1 MEQDGPRQVLR
12 LSLGR
17 LGVLADAARPV
28 PDPREVT
35 VGIVHLGIGA
45 FHRAHQ
51 AVYTQR
57 ALMLGGDVSW
67 GICGVTQRSAEV
79 ADAMCPQDC
88 LYTVAERSGQG
99 SVVRVIGAVREVLVR
114 PDQPEDVVARLSSPD
129 TKVVSLAVSEKGYRQ
144 NPATGALWAEDP
156 EVVADAAGRPP

>member
-1 MEQDGPRQVLR
+1 MEQDGPRQVPR

-79 ADAMCPQDC
+79 ADAMRPHDC

-114 PDQPEDVVARLSSPD
+114 PDQP
-129 TKVVSLAVSEKGYRQ
+129 
-144 NPATGALWAEDP
+144 
-156 EVVADAAGRPP
+156 